1 MLNFFPFCSVI
12 AVIFSLFLICHFS
25 VIYSLLCCGVRVSG
39 AGHGM
44 VSPWLETPRRE
55 SPRKSTRTRTRLST
69 PPRLQQHCGQFNV
82 FLRSPANKTHWQGG
96 GGHHQCILW
105 KTVSQC
111 FYIFPDPESSHALFW
126 RIPCTYG
133 GQARCPLLPNWC
145 NLHCAKHANTY
156 TTKYNLPYHYLHRL
170 QEKSMKK
177 RIFWQLHLTM
187 YHNAVSHQWQGEESF
202 EGATSVCAALF

>member
-1 MLNFFPFCSVI
+1 MVCVLVEQGMEWFHLDLRHLGGNLLVNRLVHELRWVHLLVCNNI
-12 AVIFSLFLICHFS
+12 AVNL
-25 VIYSLLCCGVRVSG
+25 
-39 AGHGM
+39 
-44 VSPWLETPRRE
+44 T
-55 SPRKSTRTRTRLST
+55 
-69 PPRLQQHCGQFNV
+69 
-82 FLRSPANKTHWQGG
+82 FLRSPANKTYWQGG
-96 GGHHQCILW
+96 GGHPWCILW
-105 KTVSQC
+105 KNVSQC